1 MRDDVRL
8 QVADRL
14 MENGDDV
21 QLQVADRLMENGD
34 AISLSQTCVA
44 PFLPPWQRKQE
55 VTKSSNPECYMQC
68 QSVKHEALPWRC
80 HDFCHVSV
88 SADFFL
94 CHVSVMSSELGLQ
107 PIFKLHHELPWIFR
121 PRTGHCNLN
130 SYLEG
135 CHVPVWSAMAAR
147 ARTRLHDTSF
157 NPVHSTKHHHTFC
170 NHSSKKKENNCGP
183 QAPP

>member
-1 MRDDVRL
+1 
-8 QVADRL
+8 

-44 PFLPPWQRKQE
+44 PFLLPWQRKQE
-55 VTKSSNPECYMQC
+55 VTKSSNPECSMQC

-88 SADFFL
+88 SADSFL
-94 CHVSVMSSELGLQ
+94 CHVSVMSYELGLQ
-107 PIFKLHHELPWIFR
+107 PIFKLHHELPWIFH

-135 CHVPVWSAMAAR
+135 CHVPVWILWPHAHGPDAMTLSSILFILPNTTTLFTITLAR
-147 ARTRLHDTSF
+147 RKRIIVAL
-157 NPVHSTKHHHTFC
+157 KHLPRCH
-170 NHSSKKKENNCGP
+170 
-183 QAPP
+183 A